1 MMSRFENI
9 PSISAMRRRSLDR
22 SVAIDMPGN
31 GEPCLRGRNVT
42 FMHYPAMK
50 GFPAGENR
58 AGQDVSDGG
67 ASARIPVAAPL
78 DRQSTPRTVWY
89 RSERSRSQI
98 IP

>member
-42 FMHYPAMK
+42 FMHCPAMN
-50 GFPAGENR
+50 GLAGRENR
-58 AGQDVSDGG
+58 ARPDFRDGCSLRSDFNHGTNPPPTIL
-67 ASARIPVAAPL
+67 ACRLVPF
-78 DRQSTPRTVWY
+78 RT
-89 RSERSRSQI
+89 
-98 IP
+98 